1 MSYKNLA
8 YMDIQQLSNLMKTLE
23 VSPVEIVETFL
34 ERIKKYDSQ
43 INSFISVFS
52 QESIKEAKRIEKLF
66 LNKEIVSP
74 LQGIPVGLKDLIYTK
89 NQLTTAGSKV
99 LKDYIAEYDAT
110 VTSKLKETNAI
121 ILGKTALLEFA
132 MGGTMTNEYFGST

>member
-1 MSYKNLA
+1 
-8 YMDIQQLSNLMKTLE
+8 MDIQQLSNLMKNLE
-23 VSPVEIVETFL
+23 VSPVEIVQTFL
-34 ERIKKYDSQ
+34 DRIDKYDSK

-89 NQLTTAGSKV
+89 NQLTNLLNSLTN
-99 LKDYIAEYDAT
+99 LLIAT
-110 VTSKLKETNAI
+110 RTKLILTKLGTNLI
-121 ILGKTALLEFA
+121 
-132 MGGTMTNEYFGST
+132 

>member
-1 MSYKNLA
+1 MSNNNFA
-8 YMDIQQLSNLMKTLE
+8 YMDIQQLSNLMKNLE
-23 VSPVEIVETFL
+23 VSPVEIVQTFL
-34 ERIKKYDSQ
+34 DRIDKYDSK

-99 LKDYIAEYDAT
+99 LKDYIGH
-110 VTSKLKETNAI
+110 I
-121 ILGKTALLEFA
+121 HI
-132 MGGTMTNEYFGST
+132 